1 MIEYETMCDA
11 SSSIV
16 RYEIE
21 CFVAEVITAE
31 RPIVK
36 LSSDESDSHPRHLY
50 DILRHL
56 ALGILDVRFWV
67 AFRLA

>member
-1 MIEYETMCDA
+1 MIEYESMCNA

-21 CFVAEVITAE
+21 CFVAEVIPAE

-36 LSSDESDSHPRHLY
+36 PSSAESDSHSRYLC
-50 DILRHL
+50 DIFGHL
-56 ALGILDVRFWV
+56 ALGILDVRSWV